1 MVQTGFLLVVL
12 DYLEKRKRRDLNLP
26 LLSQQDAKTMFSK
39 RMGRPV
45 KQGIVCEC
53 CKHQCSMREMV
64 EYCNMGSPG
73 RGFNGGHRRHG
84 RTVSQSRAK
93 KWISAPDVV
102 TNNAGAAAAVAEV
115 EDAHMTNRQPGSRL
129 ADDNNDA
136 GTILNYLTLLPSPVD
151 PEESMVAIYGGNTAT
166 EYDLIKEALLS
177 NPRDYAE
184 DITLLENFINTEL
197 DPVSKRLFDTSDNGR
212 HSSYVTNDDSNS
224 ESSEINMTSD
234 RNLNQ
239 ILTRNRNYENLERF
253 VPNSELSPGWLQTK
267 LAHIDS
273 LDKVSDW
280 LRELGAPGLKL
291 NDKHKISNK
300 IEDEG
305 CQ

>member
-1 MVQTGFLLVVL
+1 MCFNFFSNNLVQIFFLFVVI
-12 DYLEKRKRRDLNLP
+12 DYLQKRKKRDLNLP

-64 EYCNMGSPG
+64 EYCNLGSPG
-73 RGFNGGHRRHG
+73 RGFNGGHGRHG

-102 TNNAGAAAAVAEV
+102 TNNAGAAVAAAA
-115 EDAHMTNRQPGSRL
+115 EDARVTNLQPGSRL

-151 PEESMVAIYGGNTAT
+151 PEESVVATHGGNTAT

-184 DITLLENFINTEL
+184 DIMLLENFINTEL
-197 DPVSKRLFDTSDNGR
+197 DPVSKRLFDTSDNKGR
-212 HSSYVTNDDSNS
+212 QSSYVTNDDSNS
-224 ESSEINMTSD
+224 KSS
-234 RNLNQ
+234 
-239 ILTRNRNYENLERF
+239 ENLERF
-253 VPNSELSPGWLQTK
+253 VPNAELSSGWLQTK

-305 CQ
+305 GQ